1 MQKCRTLKNPDC
13 RGDWEAAAEI
23 VKALAHP
30 TRLFFVDV
38 LAKGERC
45 VCELAGMVEAD
56 LSTVSKHLTILR
68 KAGVLAHERRG
79 SQIFYR
85 LRTPCVQSFIS
96 CIQAARDASAS
107 RSPRSIHRNP
117 PGSPRPSR

>member
-1 MQKCRTLKNPDC
+1 MQTRRTLRNQAC
-13 RGDWEAAAEI
+13 RAEWEAAAEI

-38 LAKGERC
+38 LSGGERC
-45 VCELAGMVEAD
+45 VCELAEMVEAD

-68 KAGVLAHERRG
+68 TAGVLEHERRG

-85 LRTPCVQSFIS
+85 LRTPCVLSFIG
-96 CIQAARDASAS
+96 CVQAARDASAS
-107 RSPRSIHRNP
+107 RVRRTARV
-117 PGSPRPSR
+117 GQG